1 VVETAPASEANLGFG
16 KARGGFCRPKDETD
30 RCVFRGL
37 GRHAAGEDPA
47 KRAQILEGAR
57 QVFMNVGFDAASM
70 NDITRAAGVSKGTIY
85 VYFENKGEL
94 FQTIILEAKQRIFE
108 DLRQTLAEDDAVDSV
123 LTRFGAQLATGLTCE
138 ETIRAMRIAIGVA
151 ERFPELVR
159 TFFGDHPDNL
169 IETLTAF
176 VAARCETGELVTDE
190 PRVAAQQLLDLCTG
204 HMWKMRLFG
213 LMEGPPPPADIQ
225 LMAERGVRTFMNS
238 YGAEAVRVRSS

>member
-1 VVETAPASEANLGFG
+1 MGFG
-16 KARGGFCRPKDETD
+16 KAKGGFCRPNEEAG
-30 RCVFRGL
+30 RCVFGRI

-108 DLRQTLAEDDAVDSV
+108 DLRQTLAEDDAVENV
-123 LTRFGAQLATGLTCE
+123 LTRFGERLATGMTCE

-169 IETLTAF
+169 IDTLTEF
-176 VAARCETGELVTDE
+176 VVARSEAGELAAAE

-204 HMWKMRLFG
+204 HLWKMRLFG
-213 LMEGPPPPADIQ
+213 LMDGPPPRADIER
-225 LMAERGVRTFMNS
+225 MAERGVRTFMKS
-238 YGAEAVRVRSS
+238 YGPQAVGPA

>member
-1 VVETAPASEANLGFG
+1 M
-16 KARGGFCRPKDETD
+16 
-30 RCVFRGL
+30 

-85 VYFENKGEL
+85 VYFENKNEL

-108 DLRQTLAEDDAVDSV
+108 DLRQTLRAEDDVETI
-123 LTRFGAQLATGLTCE
+123 LRRFATAFTVGMTCE

-159 TFFGDHPDNL
+159 TFFGNHPDNL
-169 IETLTAF
+169 IDTLTAF
-176 VAARCETGELVTDE
+176 IAARSGAGELAADE
-190 PRVAAQQLLDLCTG
+190 PRVAAQQLIDLCTG
-204 HMWKMRLFG
+204 YLWKGRLFG
-213 LMEGPPPPADIQ
+213 LLGEPPPQSDIDR
-225 LMAERGVRTFMNS
+225 MVGNAVSIFMKS
-238 YGAEAVRVRSS
+238 YGPQNAPSSV